1 MKSPFILRLPTTLLV
16 LLSVGGF
23 LLTSISGTPLNP
35 HSHPQIHS
43 HPRSNPFSKSSLG
56 SVTLARRDSEIVYNP
71 PVTYPTKGTT
81 ITAGR
86 PFTVTWNTKG
96 VPDEKKSSAVNVVL
110 GHGRGKNE
118 HLDNAHP
125 LAEKIP
131 IMEGK
136 IHAVIPQDTPSRGDY
151 FVVVMGDSANKSPT
165 FTVVNHR

>member
-1 MKSPFILRLPTTLLV
+1 MKSPFILRLPTTVLV
-16 LLSVGGF
+16 LLSAGVF
-23 LLTSISGTPLNP
+23 LPTSGTPLNP
-35 HSHPQIHS
+35 DSHLQIHS
-43 HPRSNPFSKSSLG
+43 HPRSASLSKSFLDR
-56 SVTLARRDSEIVYNP
+56 VTLARRDSEIVYNP
-71 PVTYPTKGTT
+71 PVTYPTESAT

-86 PFTVTWNTKG
+86 PFAVTWNTKG
-96 VPDEKKSSAVNVVL
+96 APDESKSSVIKVVL

-136 IHAVIPQDTPSRGDY
+136 THVVVPQDTPPRGDY

-165 FTVVNHR
+165 FTIVNHR